1 LDLLLV
7 KSQFLLLD
15 SAAECLISEA
25 NVDKTY
31 GGFKEMGSGPAGEP
45 VAFLESKWIS
55 LRGME
60 V

>member
-15 SAAECLISEA
+15 SVAECLFSEA

-55 LRGME
+55 L
-60 V
+60 